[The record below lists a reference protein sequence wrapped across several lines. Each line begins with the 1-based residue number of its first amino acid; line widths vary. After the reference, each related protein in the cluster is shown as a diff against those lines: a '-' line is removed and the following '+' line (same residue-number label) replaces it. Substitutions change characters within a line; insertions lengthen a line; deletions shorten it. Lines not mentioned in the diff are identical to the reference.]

1 MLGYINNRVGDS
13 VLVKFN
19 FSVICSLCL
28 NFFIRAFW
36 LLISF
41 WGWFNFVIFFSLLFS
56 FSVICSLCLNFFIK
70 ACLLF
75 LQIFWIYSNGQQNK
89 THYSNRAKCEKD
101 CYFFFSFSFGV
112 KFIYYC

>member
-28 NFFIRAFW
+28 T
-36 LLISF
+36 
-41 WGWFNFVIFFSLLFS
+41 
-56 FSVICSLCLNFFIK
+56 FFIK

-101 CYFFFSFSFGV
+101 CYFFFLFLLGLNLFTFVRVAEKMYTSPG
-112 KFIYYC
+112 KRA